1 MGGVYEAVSK
11 IDDLAGGLLT
21 LSELHA
27 FMLRVDPVN
36 FKILSHCIL
45 VVLSMLFAEEF
56 TPQIHVAVDK
66 FLALLALA
74 LSEKCLI
81 VYPWTQRYFRA
92 FGNLYNADAIINNA
106 LIAKHG
112 ITVLHRLDR
121 ALKNMDDIENTYTEL
136 SVLHSEKLH
145 VDPDNFKLLAD
156 VLTVVGRWATTSPR
170 SVRKFLS
177 VVVSA
182 LGRQYH

>member
-74 LSEKCLI
+74 LSEK
-81 VYPWTQRYFRA
+81 YR
-92 FGNLYNADAIINNA
+92 
-106 LIAKHG
+106 
-112 ITVLHRLDR
+112 
-121 ALKNMDDIENTYTEL
+121 
-136 SVLHSEKLH
+136 
-145 VDPDNFKLLAD
+145 
-156 VLTVVGRWATTSPR
+156 
-170 SVRKFLS
+170 
-177 VVVSA
+177 
-182 LGRQYH
+182 